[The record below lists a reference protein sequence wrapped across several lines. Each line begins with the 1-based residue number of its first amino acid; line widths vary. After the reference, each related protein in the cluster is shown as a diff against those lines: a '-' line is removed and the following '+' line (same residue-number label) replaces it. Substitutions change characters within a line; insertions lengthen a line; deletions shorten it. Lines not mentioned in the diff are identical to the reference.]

1 MLSLNKT
8 LSRENALLYCPLCQ
22 RRIGLWAFVPAQDGN
37 SEVGGITEGDANP
50 SDQAR
55 QGKTQPQ
62 RPFDLLKEHRS
73 YCPYVVRSTPVP
85 SLALTRANSDSHQG
99 PFPASRMES
108 DEGSLEG
115 WRAVLTTVLR
125 HDMKQRV
132 GYHALDDEAQSQDG
146 DINEPTEVDAVK
158 AMVTGVKSRGG
169 RDLLKYVRNLLG

>member
-22 RRIGLWAFVPAQDGN
+22 RRIGLWAFAPAQEGSSEVDGLTEGSGN
-37 SEVGGITEGDANP
+37 SLN
-50 SDQAR
+50 QAR
-55 QGKTQPQ
+55 REKTQPQ

-73 YCPYVVRSTPVP
+73 FCPYVVRSTPVP
-85 SLALTRANSDSHQG
+85 SLALTWANADSHQG
-99 PFPASRMES
+99 SFPASRIES
-108 DEGSLEG
+108 DEGNLEG

-125 HDMKQRV
+125 YDMKQRV
-132 GYHALDDEAQSQDG
+132 GYNVLNDETQSHDG

-158 AMVTGVKSRGG
+158 AMVTGVKSQGG

>member
-1 MLSLNKT
+1 
-8 LSRENALLYCPLCQ
+8 
-22 RRIGLWAFVPAQDGN
+22 
-37 SEVGGITEGDANP
+37 
-50 SDQAR
+50 
-55 QGKTQPQ
+55 
-62 RPFDLLKEHRS
+62 
-73 YCPYVVRSTPVP
+73 
-85 SLALTRANSDSHQG
+85 
-99 PFPASRMES
+99 MES